1 MPAPLRLEVFE
12 SVVVTD
18 EPALL
23 MPDQI
28 EELRLAAYERGYV
41 AGWDDAQ
48 AQAEAESGTRAA
60 LVAAR
65 IEALTF
71 GYHEA
76 HGHVMAG
83 LAPLFEAVLA
93 HLLPAAA
100 RASILPLVVEELT
113 ALAQSQADRPLTL
126 RVPPGWR
133 ADYQAALAG
142 LVLPPLT
149 LIETDE
155 LAQSQAEIVS
165 DGGEARIDLAAALA
179 RIAAAFAP
187 LIHAPEQEARR
198 A

>member
-12 SVVVTD
+12 SVIVTE
-18 EPALL
+18 EPTLL

-28 EELRLAAYERGYV
+28 EELRLTAYERGYV

-48 AQAEAESGTRAA
+48 AQAETDRGARAA

-76 HGHVMAG
+76 HAHVMRG
-83 LAPLFEAVLA
+83 LAPLFEAMLA

-100 RASILPLVVEELT
+100 RATILPLVVEELM
-113 ALAQSQADRPLTL
+113 ALAQTQADRPLTL
-126 RVPPGWR
+126 RIPQGWR
-133 ADYQAALAG
+133 SDYQGALAG
-142 LVLPPLT
+142 LPLPPLT
-149 LIETDE
+149 LAETDE
-155 LAQSQAEIVS
+155 LAETEAEIVS
-165 DGGEARIDLAAALA
+165 DGGETRIDLTAALA
-179 RIAAAFAP
+179 RIATAFAAFTP
-187 LIHAPEQEARR
+187 VPEQEANR

>member
-12 SVVVTD
+12 SVSLTD

-28 EELRLAAYERGYV
+28 EDLRLTAYERGYV

-48 AQAEAESGTRAA
+48 SQAAADRGARAA

-76 HGHVMAG
+76 RAHVLGG
-83 LAPLFEAVLA
+83 LMPLFEAMLT

-100 RASILPLVVEELT
+100 RAAILPMVVEELM
-113 ALAQSQADRPLTL
+113 ALAQNQADRPLTL
-126 RVPPGWR
+126 RVPTGWR

-142 LVLPPLT
+142 LALPPLT
-149 LIETDE
+149 LAETDD
-155 LAQSQAEIVS
+155 LAETEAEIVS
-165 DGGEARIDLAAALA
+165 DGGETRIDLTAAMA
-179 RIAAAFAP
+179 RIAAAFAAFTP
-187 LIHAPEQEARR
+187 APEQEAYR

>member
-48 AQAEAESGTRAA
+48 AQAEAESGARAA

-76 HGHVMAG
+76 HAHVMSG

-93 HLLPAAA
+93 QLLPAAA
-100 RASILPLVVEELT
+100 RAAILPLVVEELT

-126 RVPPGWR
+126 RIPQGWR
-133 ADYQAALAG
+133 ADYLEALAG
-142 LVLPPLT
+142 LALPPLT
-149 LIETDE
+149 LTETDD
-155 LAQSQAEIVS
+155 LAETQAEIVS

-179 RIAAAFAP
+179 RIAAAFATLTP
-187 LIHAPEQEARR
+187 APEQEARR